1 MKNVTNNG
9 NVVSLLPECPDV
21 VSPGCVLS
29 MGLFYVVSGLQAF

>member
-1 MKNVTNNG
+1 MTNNG

-21 VSPGCVLS
+21 VSPGSVLS